1 MSIFNFVSSLFRRAP
16 SGRKKARMELSELIV
31 RLDMI
36 LKEIKEVTERLM
48 NRYKELVREALVAK
62 SEKKNERALVYANE
76 ASQVSRYIKKSMITE
91 MIVEQVKLRLETLG
105 EVADINRAL
114 ASISSLLHVAREYV
128 SDVAPN
134 LAVGLELTINKTREL
149 MTSTADTITVK
160 VEDALVLSP
169 DARELLSKI
178 EKSVEEKLTQLPE
191 IPPDLIVSKGGDR
204 NISFIEEMLNGK
216 SSTADAVMLPA
227 SKPKNVKVISGERL
241 AEFVLNV
248 ARERG
253 GFIEVGYIAEKLG
266 VPKDD
271 VVQALLEL
279 EKQGKISITY
289 RKP

>member
-1 MSIFNFVSSLFRRAP
+1 MSSLFRRP
-16 SGRKKARMELSELIV
+16 SSERKKARMELSELVV

-76 ASQVSRYIKKSMITE
+76 AAQVSRYIKKSMITE

-114 ASISSLLHVAREYV
+114 ASISSLLQVAREYV

-134 LAVGLELTINKTREL
+134 LAVGLELTISKTREL

-191 IPPDLIVSKGGDR
+191 IPPDLIVSKGGEK
-204 NISFIEEMLNGK
+204 NISFIEEMLSGK
-216 SSTADAVMLPA
+216 NSTAEAVALPA
-227 SKPKNVKVISGERL
+227 KSKPKNVKISSEHL
-241 AEFVLNV
+241 AELVLNL

-266 VPKDD
+266 VPRDD

-289 RKP
+289 RNKP

>member
-1 MSIFNFVSSLFRRAP
+1 MSSLFKRSP
-16 SGRKKARMELSELIV
+16 GERKRARMELSELVV
-31 RLDMI
+31 RLDVI
-36 LKEIKEVTERLM
+36 LKEIKDVTERLM

-76 ASQVSRYIKKSMITE
+76 AAQVSRYIKKSMITE

-114 ASISSLLHVAREYV
+114 ASISSLLQVAREYV

-134 LAVGLELTINKTREL
+134 LAIGLELTINKTREL
-149 MTSTADTITVK
+149 MSSTADTITVK

-191 IPPDLIVSKGGDR
+191 IPPDLIVSKGGEKG
-204 NISFIEEMLNGK
+204 ISFVEEIL
-216 SSTADAVMLPA
+216 SSSKNNMTEVVTLPTR
-227 SKPKNVKVISGERL
+227 SKPKNVKISSEHL
-241 AEFVLNV
+241 AEFVLNL

-253 GFIEVGYIAEKLG
+253 GFIEVGYVAEKLG
-266 VPKDD
+266 VPRDD
-271 VVQALLEL
+271 VIQILLEL